1 MVEQMKKNLMSV
13 LIMALVFVNV
23 VLSAVIMITLVP
35 TAKQSNKLITEVC
48 SAIKLELESGKVYN
62 ANTIP
67 IDQTEVITLTGDDV
81 QTFTLKPTVTSEG
94 KKEDHYVV
102 TKVSVTLNVKDTDY
116 EEKQPQIANRE
127 VLLQEI
133 ATNTFLKYT
142 YDEIRTPEGQEE
154 IRADMLEQMQELFDS
169 DFIVAVNFSETNYQ

>member
-1 MVEQMKKNLMSV
+1 MKKNLMSV

-35 TAKQSNKLITEVC
+35 AAKQSNELITKVS
-48 SAIKLELESGKVYN
+48 SAIELELEGGKVYN

-67 IDQTEVITLTGDDV
+67 VDNTSVRTLTGEDV
-81 QTFTLKPTVTSEG
+81 KTFTLKRDTDG
-94 KKEDHYVV
+94 KDHYVV
-102 TKVSVTLNVKDTDY
+102 TRVSITMDKTDSDY
-116 EEKQPQIANRE
+116 EEKAPQIEQEGRE

-133 ATNTFLKYT
+133 VSNTFLNYT
-142 YDEIRTPEGQEE
+142 YDEVRSPEGQVKV
-154 IRADMLEQMQELFDS
+154 RNDMLLQMQELFDS

>member
-1 MVEQMKKNLMSV
+1 MKKNLMSV

-67 IDQTEVITLTGDDV
+67 IDQTEVVTLTGDDV
-81 QTFTLKPTVTSEG
+81 QTFTLKPSVDSEG

-102 TKVSVTLNVKDTDY
+102 TKVSVTMDIKDSDY
-116 EEKQPQIANRE
+116 ETKRPQIDGRE
-127 VLLQEI
+127 VLLREI

-142 YDEIRTPEGQEE
+142 YDEIRTPEGQDEVRSE
-154 IRADMLEQMQELFDS
+154 MLEQMQELFDS
-169 DFIVAVNFSETNYQ
+169 DFIIAVNFSETNYQ